1 MALLAYDPDNARR
14 RIDDSALMQT
24 LIMQSRKAAEVNLK
38 KSFPIF
44 ERFKNGL
51 TFNLN
56 AESISAKHKDVI
68 RYGLIER
75 DILPASNSIPLAG
88 FGGIDDIDHAY
99 ATPARVIYT
108 IDRLDGVASHN
119 VFSNPSES
127 VHNEP
132 TVRWGKL
139 PSSKLTVK
147 IDSPNN
153 DDSITDQISNGG
165 IPGARVTVSKSIE
178 KTLRTEIST
187 PVIIN
192 TTLSQKFDEKFKL
205 TDVVAK
211 STFSGITP
219 SQLNLAY
226 SQATQGVR
234 GEWQIN
240 QGRTGYS
247 VQAESS
253 KLIKGVST
261 GSTSSPIDRI
271 SIALQRSF

>member
-1 MALLAYDPDNARR
+1 M
-14 RIDDSALMQT
+14 I
-24 LIMQSRKAAEVNLK
+24 V
-38 KSFPIF
+38 
-44 ERFKNGL
+44 G
-51 TFNLN
+51 
-56 AESISAKHKDVI
+56 
-68 RYGLIER
+68 
-75 DILPASNSIPLAG
+75 
-88 FGGIDDIDHAY
+88 
-99 ATPARVIYT
+99 
-108 IDRLDGVASHN
+108 
-119 VFSNPSES
+119 
-127 VHNEP
+127 
-132 TVRWGKL
+132 
-139 PSSKLTVK
+139 
-147 IDSPNN
+147 
-153 DDSITDQISNGG
+153 
-165 IPGARVTVSKSIE
+165 SKSIE